1 MSTDALESEDPIPVS
16 SRENCVNIQEQH
28 GMETNPIECDDVEN
42 KRKRR
47 CTSVM
52 WEHFVKKKKLMELIM
67 LFATTVR
74 INSKQIVG
82 MAPKVYMTILTD
94 VAVYKK
100 KT

>member
-1 MSTDALESEDPIPVS
+1 
-16 SRENCVNIQEQH
+16 
-28 GMETNPIECDDVEN
+28 
-42 KRKRR
+42 
-47 CTSVM
+47 
-52 WEHFVKKKKLMELIM
+52 MELIM

-94 VAVYKK
+94 VAVENK